1 MNTVV
6 RVIPE
11 DIWHPLP
18 PRVCRKHG
26 AYYFVHKHAWV
37 HLGRSGIDARKRFK
51 ALAGER
57 GIPHVDTDF
66 IRALH
71 FRAMRRAKR
80 KNVEWAITAE
90 DVERMWVESKGRC
103 ALTGI
108 PFDEANTGSF
118 ARRPWIPSLDRKE
131 STKGYTPENTRLIC
145 CAMNFA
151 LNAWGEQIFEHVA
164 REFLARR

>member
-1 MNTVV
+1 MSTSV
-6 RVIPE
+6 RAISE

-26 AYYFVHKHAWV
+26 AYYFVHKHSWV
-37 HLGRSGIDARKRFK
+37 HLGRSGTEARKRFK

-66 IRALH
+66 IRSLH

-80 KNVEWAITAE
+80 KNVEWSLTAQ
-90 DVERMWVESKGRC
+90 DVAGMWAASKGRC

-108 PFDEANTGSF
+108 HFDEANAGRF
-118 ARRPWIPSLDRKE
+118 ARRPWVPSLDRIDA
-131 STKGYTPENTRLIC
+131 SKGYTTQNTRLIC

-151 LNAWGEQIFEHVA
+151 LNSWGEEIFERIA